1 MKTVVALLALLLAT
15 TFTASAGG
23 KSAQAYIGLHV
34 QGDEFEGAKFV
45 KPNVINGETKYFRIL
60 PDVTTRHFS
69 AFQAFM
75 AEDGASYGVALR
87 LNDEGMRAMSVMC
100 STSQGRLART
110 IVNGKLLDIIHIDK
124 APTDGYLIAWSGLNA
139 EDLKLLGKKLQRL
152 DDGMPGE
159 AEEKKKGKKSR

>member
-1 MKTVVALLALLLAT
+1 MKTVFAFFALLLAT
-15 TFTASAGG
+15 AFTASAGG
-23 KSAQAYIGLHV
+23 KSPSPYIGVHV

-60 PDVTTRHFS
+60 PDVATRHFS
-69 AFQAFM
+69 SFQAFVS
-75 AEDGASYGVALR
+75 ENGASYGAALR
-87 LNDEGMRAMSVMC
+87 LNDEGMRAMNVMC

-124 APTDGYLIAWSGLNA
+124 APADGYLIVWGGLDA
-139 EDLKLLGKKLQRL
+139 EDLKLLSKKLNRL

-159 AEEKKKGKKSR
+159 AEAKKGKKSR